1 MGCNVQHVCMRTNCK
16 LLCSSAAQ
24 AGPHTAVALGIL
36 AFESYN
42 SPQGALRPAKEYAKV
57 KEPYDVLAACLMQTA
72 AFTFSLGKEPFN
84 IMLWD
89 ALRTHLL
96 CEGLVRDGAAMKA
109 CHLAL
114 CPQQL
119 LLGIGHHISRPLQRC
134 WVACALQP
142 LLLTKDILTSAFCR
156 TQQQLSIQG
165 VAKSCRTELLSPG
178 HAVGKST
185 ELLFTFNT
193 KQPLLATLLVVN
205 L

>member
-1 MGCNVQHVCMRTNCK
+1 MGSAYRYRDPGLSSLEQQLADGGYPAGSCCSSLTVEMPNVGCNVQDVCMRTNCK

-57 KEPYDVLAACLMQTA
+57 NKTYNVLAACPMQAA

-89 ALRTHLL
+89 ALSTHLL
-96 CEGLVRDGAAMKA
+96 CEGLVRVGATMKA

-114 CPQQL
+114 RPQQL
-119 LLGIGHHISRPLQRC
+119 LLGIGHHTSRPLQRC

-142 LLLTKDILTSAFCR
+142 LLLTKD
-156 TQQQLSIQG
+156 
-165 VAKSCRTELLSPG
+165 V
-178 HAVGKST
+178 
-185 ELLFTFNT
+185 
-193 KQPLLATLLVVN
+193 
-205 L
+205 